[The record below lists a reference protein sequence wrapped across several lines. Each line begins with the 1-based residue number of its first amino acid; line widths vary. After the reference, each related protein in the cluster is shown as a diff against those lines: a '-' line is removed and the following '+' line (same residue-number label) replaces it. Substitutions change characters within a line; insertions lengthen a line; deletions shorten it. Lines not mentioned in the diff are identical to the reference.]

1 MDSEVRKSLEKCFA
15 IMRWHKKQ
23 ETVPVLTP
31 NMKLIIL
38 NQDDGEFKEFLGWL
52 KKVTGSFVLKQDYQE
67 ISLYVREKDLKRKEI
82 PALQETLD
90 KMISETAVS

>member
-1 MDSEVRKSLEKCFA
+1 
-15 IMRWHKKQ
+15 
-23 ETVPVLTP
+23 
-31 NMKLIIL
+31 MKLIIL

-90 KMISETAVS
+90 KMISETAVSWQLPPGDTGGFLLSLYKNKFMLYNSK